1 MKLHS
6 FAFNYWHNMF
16 LRFLDSST
24 LRSGM
29 GLEAWEQFFSPFLRI
44 DFTLYNPQELYHYI
58 HFLGISWSDFNP
70 QDLWLFL
77 FITSYFNKKNC
88 QERDSNPG
96 PRDPRSDALPDELL
110 MPWWKFKLF
119 FENLYLTLN
128 FWRIAGPL
136 EPWKIRGAV
145 FLSFLKSKTVHW

>member
-1 MKLHS
+1 
-6 FAFNYWHNMF
+6 MF

-70 QDLWLFL
+70 QDLWFYLFT
-77 FITSYFNKKNC
+77 TSYFYKKKNC
-88 QERDSNPG
+88 REGESNLRPG
-96 PRDPRSDALPDELL
+96 EWKSDALVD
-110 MPWWKFKLF
+110 
-119 FENLYLTLN
+119 
-128 FWRIAGPL
+128 A
-136 EPWKIRGAV
+136 
-145 FLSFLKSKTVHW
+145 

>member
-70 QDLWLFL
+70 QDLWFYL
-77 FITSYFNKKNC
+77 FITSYFLKKSA
-88 QERDSNPG
+88 ERGNWTWDQKSVNLQYGWTTGRRYDCPAVWWSNVCFDRLRIIQWDS
-96 PRDPRSDALPDELL
+96 DLL
-110 MPWWKFKLF
+110 
-119 FENLYLTLN
+119 T
-128 FWRIAGPL
+128 
-136 EPWKIRGAV
+136 
-145 FLSFLKSKTVHW
+145 